1 MIKTVSTDSIQDRG
15 TPQSLVDQIAKR
27 FGVYFVLD
35 LAANEENKKCAY
47 YISEQENSL
56 ISPWSVMKNELGS
69 RFIVDCEPSNRA
81 AWLNPPFK
89 SVGPWME
96 KCKIESA
103 KGCKIIS
110 LTLSSLGSNWYRD
123 HVEGNALSLIL
134 RDRVTFDGCKYPM
147 PKEIMITLWGFQM
160 TGLGFWS
167 WKK

>member
-1 MIKTVSTDSIQDRG
+1 MIKTVSTDSIQERA
-15 TPQSLVDQIAKR
+15 TPQSLVDQIAEQ
-27 FGVYFVLD
+27 FGVDFILD
-35 LAANEENKKCAY
+35 LAASEENRKTADF
-47 YISEQENSL
+47 ISEFQNALVSNWKAWLEECDCDDL
-56 ISPWSVMKNELGS
+56 IP
-69 RFIVDCEPSNRA
+69 NRC

-89 SVGPWME
+89 SVAPWME

-110 LTLSSLGSNWYRD
+110 LTLSSLGSNWYRH

-134 RDRVTFDGCKYPM
+134 RDRVTFVGCEDPF
-147 PKEIMITLWGFQM
+147 PKELMISLWGFGM

>member
-1 MIKTVSTDSIQDRG
+1 MIKTVSTDSIQDRA
-15 TPQSLVDQIAKR
+15 TLQSLVDQIGKQ
-27 FGVYFVLD
+27 FGVKFVID
-35 LAANEENKKCAY
+35 LAASADNRKCIN
-47 YISEQENSL
+47 YIDETENSFL
-56 ISPWSVMKNELGS
+56 TIWSNKINSGRHENPPCG
-69 RFIVDCEPSNRA
+69 F
-81 AWLNPPFK
+81 LNPPFK

-110 LTLSSLGSNWYRD
+110 LTLSSLGSNWFRD

-134 RDRVTFDGCKYPM
+134 RDRVTFEGCKDPF
-147 PKEIMITLWGFQM
+147 PKELMITLWGFGM